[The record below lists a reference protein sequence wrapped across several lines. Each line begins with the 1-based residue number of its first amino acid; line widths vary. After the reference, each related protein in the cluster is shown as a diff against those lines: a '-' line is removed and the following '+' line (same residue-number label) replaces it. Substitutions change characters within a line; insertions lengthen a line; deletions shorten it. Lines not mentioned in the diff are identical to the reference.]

1 MGGSY
6 HFNKKSSRYFVQ
18 VFWEKARIRI
28 WRYNGE
34 PIWHERTAQ
43 KLLDK
48 IRAEIDSN
56 EFNPRAYFP
65 KYPLSISEYAEQWL
79 KIIDVSPNTLKD
91 YRYSVRRF
99 IVPFFGSKDLRRVRH
114 NDLCRFHKWIPRASK
129 GKYNVMSCLRT
140 MMRHAWRNEDISK
153 VPPFPKLSYD
163 PPENIEYLTLD
174 QQTKVLHEIPK
185 RHRPI
190 YQIMMEYGLRPG
202 EARALKWD
210 CISEDEIMIKRAFSE
225 NQLVECT
232 KTGKVR
238 KYGITPYVRD
248 VLKTIVRSISGFVF
262 IREDGKPYTSKNL
275 NKVWHEA
282 CGRVGIKIKMYNA
295 VRHSLGC
302 QLLDEGQELEL
313 VRDILGHTRSDMTR
327 RYAKRSSEVITSVL
341 SDRRKIVPIRDI
353 KKI

>member
-1 MGGSY
+1 
-6 HFNKKSSRYFVQ
+6 
-18 VFWEKARIRI
+18 
-28 WRYNGE
+28 
-34 PIWHERTAQ
+34 
-43 KLLDK
+43 
-48 IRAEIDSN
+48 
-56 EFNPRAYFP
+56 
-65 KYPLSISEYAEQWL
+65 
-79 KIIDVSPNTLKD
+79 
-91 YRYSVRRF
+91 
-99 IVPFFGSKDLRRVRH
+99 
-114 NDLCRFHKWIPRASK
+114 
-129 GKYNVMSCLRT
+129 
-140 MMRHAWRNEDISK
+140 
-153 VPPFPKLSYD
+153 
-163 PPENIEYLTLD
+163 
-174 QQTKVLHEIPK
+174 
-185 RHRPI
+185 
-190 YQIMMEYGLRPG
+190 MMEYGLRPG

-225 NQLVECT
+225 NQLVGCT

-302 QLLDEGQELEL
+302 QLLDEGKELEL